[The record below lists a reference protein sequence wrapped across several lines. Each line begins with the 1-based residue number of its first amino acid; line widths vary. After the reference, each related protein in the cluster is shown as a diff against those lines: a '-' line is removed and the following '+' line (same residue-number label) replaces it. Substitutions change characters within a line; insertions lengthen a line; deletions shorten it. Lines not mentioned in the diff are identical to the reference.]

1 MTIADICRAWDR
13 PSYVHGDVPSTHTV
27 TRKFREGDR
36 TPEKVGHVLMK
47 YQPYLQRYA
56 NRHFPKYLDEAE
68 EAYVDFVFAV
78 VKRPYLF
85 NKDFEKPLRSF
96 VFRCYKHKL
105 LDILKRNHRWTE
117 RARRAGER
125 ALAICR
131 GRKTEDE
138 RVLERCLMMS
148 HKIFISG
155 IDADKALL
163 LGITEGDRSVWS
175 AYWDEGRTEAE
186 IAATLNRSVNAV
198 SVRILKV
205 KAYLRKQTRE
215 RIRA

>member
-13 PSYVHGDVPSTHTV
+13 PSYVHGDVPSTHTL

-36 TPEKVGHVLMK
+36 TPETVGHVLMK

-56 NRHFPKYLDEAE
+56 NRHFPRHLDEAE
-68 EAYVDFVFAV
+68 EAYVDFVLAV

-85 NKDFEKPLRSF
+85 NKDFAKPLRSF

-148 HKIFISG
+148 HKVFISG

-186 IAATLNRSVNAV
+186 IARRLNRSVNAV
-198 SVRILKV
+198 STRILKV
-205 KAYLRKQTRE
+205 KAYLREQTRE

>member
-13 PSYVHGDVPSTHTV
+13 PSYVHGDVPSTHTL

-36 TPEKVGHVLMK
+36 TPETVGHVLMK

-56 NRHFPKYLDEAE
+56 NRHFPKHLDEAE
-68 EAYVDFVFAV
+68 EAYVDFVLAV

-85 NKDFEKPLRSF
+85 NKDFAKPLRSF

-105 LDILKRNHRWTE
+105 LDVLKRNHRWAE
-117 RARRAGER
+117 RARRAGEW

-131 GRKTEDE
+131 GRKTDDA
-138 RVLERCLMMS
+138 VALERCLMMS

-155 IDADKALL
+155 IDADAALR
-163 LGITEGDRSVWS
+163 LGITEGDRSVWV
-175 AYWDEGRTEAE
+175 AYWEEGRTEAE

-205 KAYLRKQTRE
+205 KAYLREQTRE
-215 RIRA
+215 RIRV

>member
-36 TPEKVGHVLMK
+36 TPETVGHVLMK

-68 EAYVDFVFAV
+68 EAYVDFVLAV

-96 VFRCYKHKL
+96 VFRRYKHKL
-105 LDILKRNHRWTE
+105 LDI
-117 RARRAGER
+117 RRP
-125 ALAICR
+125 ALMPDEPNVFS
-131 GRKTEDE
+131 KQDE
-138 RVLERCLMMS
+138 RSSLPRPRAAASRPLPESRA
-148 HKIFISG
+148 K
-155 IDADKALL
+155 K
-163 LGITEGDRSVWS
+163 
-175 AYWDEGRTEAE
+175 RTA
-186 IAATLNRSVNAV
+186 R
-198 SVRILKV
+198 
-205 KAYLRKQTRE
+205 
-215 RIRA
+215 